1 MLPPDGPSPWQC
13 LCRCLLPGRARRPR
27 GAWVPSVA
35 GVGAEGAGPSQA
47 RSCRHKG
54 LVTPSLPG
62 ASGPWVR
69 PGDCHPLLGG
79 GCLPGPTPSAGWGRL
94 TVALGEPPPSPH
106 CPGLCHES
114 LLGPTLLPASP
125 PALWSPTEVCESLA
139 VSSFSTPLFCHCLQT
154 SAALSALC
162 PLPPGRVRPSL
173 CPGPAAWSLRLG
185 PGPTEAGGV
194 EGGRAGRRASGRLGG
209 ADCTALVLECLP
221 FLALLAA
228 ALQPRLASCLPL
240 AGQPQVSV
248 PAGRPWSLLHR
259 DPSRGQ
265 AGSLTVTHC
274 ALITLLMRQAP
285 PLLFGSWL
293 RPMVEEGQAGG
304 RPAQAWPPVGK
315 PQRDS
320 TLQARAVLPLPL
332 PLPQQN
338 PVCGLGGVSP
348 GASVQHGSSRRRSGR
363 PGWVLQNRPRARPL
377 RLPKGQLCSE
387 AAGLLEGS
395 WNALWGPVGHC
406 TMGPVPLGGLGLRSR
421 GQLKILP
428 VTGKNKMSLSPSRS
442 WVPPQSNTVLNT
454 AFTLVLEAVV
464 KHNQYLQADLTPKHD
479 SHSGLDRASAG
490 GGREALFGGLGST
503 GDWVPWVGCGP
514 GGSQR

>member
-35 GVGAEGAGPSQA
+35 GVGVEGAGPSQA

-69 PGDCHPLLGG
+69 PGDCHPLLGVRG
-79 GCLPGPTPSAGWGRL
+79 GGGSQWPSESPHPLL
-94 TVALGEPPPSPH
+94 TALGSATSPFWDRLCCRPVPQPSGPPRR
-106 CPGLCHES
+106 CVS
-114 LLGPTLLPASP
+114 LWL
-125 PALWSPTEVCESLA
+125 SL
-139 VSSFSTPLFCHCLQT
+139 SSFSTPLFCHCLQT

-162 PLPPGRVRPSL
+162 PLPPGRVCPSL

-332 PLPQQN
+332 PLPQEN

-421 GQLKILP
+421 G
-428 VTGKNKMSLSPSRS
+428 S
-442 WVPPQSNTVLNT
+442 
-454 AFTLVLEAVV
+454 
-464 KHNQYLQADLTPKHD
+464 
-479 SHSGLDRASAG
+479 
-490 GGREALFGGLGST
+490 
-503 GDWVPWVGCGP
+503 
-514 GGSQR
+514 

>member
-1 MLPPDGPSPWQC
+1 MTWGPHGGLAWGGARGLTCYPPMVRAPGSVCAAASFLAVRAARVGPGFHLWLVWERRALAHLRPGAAVTKDWSLPLCPAPVGPGC
-13 LCRCLLPGRARRPR
+13 A
-27 GAWVPSVA
+27 
-35 GVGAEGAGPSQA
+35 
-47 RSCRHKG
+47 
-54 LVTPSLPG
+54 LVTVTPCWAGAASQGPRQVRGGGGSQWPSESP
-62 ASGPWVR
+62 
-69 PGDCHPLLGG
+69 HPLL
-79 GCLPGPTPSAGWGRL
+79 T
-94 TVALGEPPPSPH
+94 ALGSATSPFWDRLCCRPVPQPSGPPRR
-106 CPGLCHES
+106 CVS
-114 LLGPTLLPASP
+114 LWL
-125 PALWSPTEVCESLA
+125 SL
-139 VSSFSTPLFCHCLQT
+139 SSFSTPLFCHCLQT

-162 PLPPGRVRPSL
+162 PLPPGRVCPSL

-338 PVCGLGGVSP
+338 PVCGLSGVSP

-377 RLPKGQLCSE
+377 RLPKGSFALRQQDCWKE
-387 AAGLLEGS
+387 AGMPCG
-395 WNALWGPVGHC
+395 ALWDIAPWAPC
-406 TMGPVPLGGLGLRSR
+406 L
-421 GQLKILP
+421 
-428 VTGKNKMSLSPSRS
+428 
-442 WVPPQSNTVLNT
+442 WV
-454 AFTLVLEAVV
+454 AWA
-464 KHNQYLQADLTPKHD
+464 
-479 SHSGLDRASAG
+479 
-490 GGREALFGGLGST
+490 
-503 GDWVPWVGCGP
+503 
-514 GGSQR
+514 